1 MESSKVKELNSQL
14 EGVIMGE
21 KEFVK
26 LIEKAKDENLVK
38 LLNNNMDAIKSH
50 KEVLANEINSL
61 DEEATKDEGTL
72 GKVIEFFSG
81 FTNMTIDT
89 DRKVAKA
96 ALKGIEMGYT
106 SINDLMIKDIE
117 LSEDLSSRLID
128 ISKSYSKG
136 INSIQKYL
144 FE

>member
-14 EGVIMGE
+14 EGAIMGE

-26 LIEKAKDENLVK
+26 LIEKAKDEKLVE

-50 KEVLANEINSL
+50 KEALVNEINSL

-89 DRKVAKA
+89 DKKVAKA

-106 SINDLMIKDIE
+106 SINDLMIKDVE

>member
-1 MESSKVKELNSQL
+1 MESKKVKELNSQL

-21 KEFVK
+21 KEFIK
-26 LIEKAKDENLVK
+26 LIEKAKDEKLVE
-38 LLNNNMDAIKSH
+38 LLNNNIDSIKSH
-50 KEVLANEINSL
+50 KEVLVNEINSL
-61 DEEATKDEGTL
+61 NEEETKDEGAL

-89 DRKVAKA
+89 DKKVAKA

-106 SINDLMIKDIE
+106 SINDLMIKDVE
-117 LSEDLSSRLID
+117 LSKELSSRLID

>member
-26 LIEKAKDENLVK
+26 LIEKAKDEKLVN
-38 LLNNNMDAIKSH
+38 LLNNNMDSIKSH
-50 KEVLANEINSL
+50 KEALANEINSL

-89 DRKVAKA
+89 DKKVAKA

-106 SINDLMIKDIE
+106 SINDLMIKDVE

-128 ISKSYSKG
+128 IAKSYSKG

>member
-21 KEFVK
+21 KEFIK
-26 LIEKAKDENLVK
+26 LIEKAKDEKLVN
-38 LLNNNMDAIKSH
+38 LLNNNMYSIKSH
-50 KEVLANEINSL
+50 KEVLVNEINSL
-61 DEEATKDEGTL
+61 DEEATRDEGTL

-89 DRKVAKA
+89 DKKVAKA